1 MTTPSA
7 PSESTWHDTQP
18 HRTALG
24 TASARSSVLHEPGG
38 GGGAGGPPVSDSEP
52 QAQCLPDTQHLWG
65 LPTQQMLAHTRRS
78 LGSGQSLYLL
88 VSPGWHFS
96 PVGRPD
102 KELANLQ
109 MRRNEVCYAEF
120 CHPPLSR
127 GLPCCFPYFLLRVS
141 KIQLYIYIFLLR
153 NQCRFYSEKYGGK
166 QERNN
171 KHSIGFPS
179 RIALATFC

>member
-1 MTTPSA
+1 MGPLSPILNRRHSVCLTPSTCGGCQ
-7 PSESTWHDTQP
+7 PSRCWHI
-18 HRTALG
+18 
-24 TASARSSVLHEPGG
+24 
-38 GGGAGGPPVSDSEP
+38 
-52 QAQCLPDTQHLWG
+52 PDTPWAQGRVCTCWCHQAG
-65 LPTQQMLAHTRRS
+65 I
-78 LGSGQSLYLL
+78 
-88 VSPGWHFS
+88 FS

-109 MRRNEVCYAEF
+109 VRRNEVCYAEF

-141 KIQLYIYIFLLR
+141 KIQFYIHFLLR

-171 KHSIGFPS
+171 KQSIGFPS

>member
-1 MTTPSA
+1 MN
-7 PSESTWHDTQP
+7 
-18 HRTALG
+18 L
-24 TASARSSVLHEPGG
+24 GG
-38 GGGAGGPPVSDSEP
+38 GGGAGGPPVSNSEP
-52 QAQCLPDTQHLWG
+52 QAQRLPDTQHLWG
-65 LPTQQMLAHTRRS
+65 LPTQQMLEHTRHS

-109 MRRNEVCYAEF
+109 VRRNEVCYAEF

-141 KIQLYIYIFLLR
+141 KIQFYIHFLLR

-171 KHSIGFPS
+171 KQSIGFPS